1 MILRR
6 LPRPDVVQRAAS
18 PAAHGAGCSGV
29 LHLHIE
35 RERPGWR
42 IVKRCGCR
50 LVFERGAQL
59 FATLKDAEAILRAI
73 ER

>member
-1 MILRR
+1 MILR
-6 LPRPDVVQRAAS
+6 LPRAEAVRRVARPDG
-18 PAAHGAGCSGV
+18 HGAGCSGV